1 VTAAQV
7 PPAPAQGP
15 GSPASPAP
23 GSPAS
28 PAPGSLRASAL
39 AKSSAADLVQATAAL
54 VSMPSVSQ
62 QESAIAALVAG
73 ELSGHPWLE
82 VTRVGDNVVARTV
95 LGRAKR
101 LLVAGHLD
109 TVPPAGNDAARV
121 EDDAVWGVG
130 ACDMKGGVAVI
141 LDLAATCPEPTV
153 DVTWCLYAREELTRA
168 ENGLVEL
175 WALRP
180 DLLRAD
186 AAVLCEPTDARV
198 EAGCQGTLRAEI
210 RLGGVRAHT
219 ARPFAGRNAIH
230 RLGPLLE
237 RLSSWEGRT
246 VELDGCAYVEQLQAV
261 FVSGGVAGN
270 VVPDEAVLT
279 VNHRFAPDRDLAT
292 AAEEVSGALTHG
304 LLEEE
309 LKDRVVL
316 VDGADGAPPELGHP
330 LLAALVERS
339 GYPPRAKLGWT
350 DVATMWA
357 HGIPATNF
365 GPGDPLLAHHPDEH
379 VKRASLERVREVL
392 GALITSTW

>member
-1 VTAAQV
+1 MTAPV
-7 PPAPAQGP
+7 PPTSGAAATASSPAK
-15 GSPASPAP
+15 SPASPAK
-23 GSPAS
+23 SPAS
-28 PAPGSLRASAL
+28 PA
-39 AKSSAADLVQATAAL
+39 KSPAADLVQATAAL
-54 VSMPSVSQ
+54 VSIPSVSR

-82 VTRVGDNVVARTV
+82 VTQVGDNVIARTV
-95 LGRAKR
+95 LGREKR

-109 TVPPAGNDAARV
+109 TVPPAGNDTARI
-121 EDDAVWGVG
+121 EDEAVWGVG

-141 LDLAATCPEPTV
+141 LDLAATCEEPTV

-175 WALRP
+175 WASRP
-180 DLLRAD
+180 DLLEAD

-237 RLSSWEGRT
+237 RLSSYEGRT

-292 AAEEVSGALTHG
+292 AAEATTRALTDG
-304 LLEEE
+304 LLDEA
-309 LKDRVVL
+309 LGDRVVL

-379 VKRASLERVREVL
+379 VRRASLQRVREAL
-392 GALITSTW
+392 GALVTGNW